1 MSPVA
6 EYPTATRERFPWRE
20 VAGAAVV
27 AAGELGRLAVRA
39 AVVVVAVACCGV
51 AFLLG
56 CCL

>member
-6 EYPTATRERFPWRE
+6 EYQAKRERFPWRE

-39 AVVVVAVACCGV
+39 AVVAVAVTCC
-51 AFLLG
+51 AATFLLG
-56 CCL
+56 CFL

>member
-6 EYPTATRERFPWRE
+6 EYQATRERFPWRE

-27 AAGELGRLAVRA
+27 AAVELGRLAVRA

>member
-6 EYPTATRERFPWRE
+6 EYQATRERFPWRE

>member
-6 EYPTATRERFPWRE
+6 EYQAATRERFPWRE
-20 VAGAAVV
+20 VAGAACV

-39 AVVVVAVACCGV
+39 AVAGVAVACCGV